1 MKRLVL
7 YGAFVLGIVHFAAPA
22 AAQGTGG
29 FQFGLSGGVSVPT
42 GTTSDIFDNGYHG
55 GLVLNYELPA
65 LPLGLRVDG
74 DYRHFSAKSAGTASG
89 SAEIFDGNAN
99 LVVGIRIAIVKVYA
113 LAGGGLYNVK
123 LKAEAAGVSASSSDT
138 QFGWN
143 AGAGAAFV
151 VGKVSIFA
159 EARYHEVTLDTPAAG
174 SPGVPDGKFKF
185 VAVSGG
191 FLF

>member
-1 MKRLVL
+1 MKKLFLAAALSAAVCLV
-7 YGAFVLGIVHFAAPA
+7 AAPA

-29 FQFGLSGGVSVPT
+29 FQFGLTGGVTVPT
-42 GTTSDIFDNGYHG
+42 GDTSNAFDNGYHG

-74 DYRHFSAKSAGTASG
+74 DYRHLSSTSSSVPVSG
-89 SAEIFDGNAN
+89 SAEIIDGTAN
-99 LVVGIRIAIVKVYA
+99 LVVGIRVVVVKLYA
-113 LAGGGLYNVK
+113 LGGGGLYSVK
-123 LKAEAAGVSASSSDT
+123 IKADTAGGSTSTTDT

-159 EARYHEVTLDTPAAG
+159 EGRYHEISLDNT
-174 SPGVPDGKFKF
+174 STKFKF
-185 VAVSGG
+185 VAATAGV
-191 FLF
+191 LF